1 MAEAPNPNDSG
12 KTLPLRKALLIIA
25 LSTLTISGSCYAVLH
40 YVKHLREKQRNDPA
54 YNIVAIVQTSPH
66 AQGLKTSYLAEVLGL
81 SADRPG
87 NLFQFSS
94 VEGGRKLLESPV
106 IKSATVRKIRPGTL
120 HIDYELRKPIAYC
133 GDYLNM
139 AIDADGVVFPINP
152 FFTPKLLPEI
162 RLGDGFSCNSSK
174 GKEVVWGGV
183 VEGAAKELAFTLLE
197 EVPKALEQGTVLL
210 GIDVSRAFA
219 PSDGQRE
226 IILRLEDR
234 VTRAGS
240 GQTVQCHYPRIV
252 RLRPETYRKQL
263 DNYRRLSTHLRERER
278 NGAMPHLGAVY
289 RTKQV
294 IVDMRLSELAFFS
307 EEP

>member
-1 MAEAPNPNDSG
+1 MAEAPNPNETA
-12 KTLPLRKALLIIA
+12 KKLPLRKAFMIIA
-25 LSTLTISGSCYAVLH
+25 LSTFMVSGSCYAVLH
-40 YVKHLREKQRNDPA
+40 YVKHLREKQRNDLA

-81 SADRPG
+81 STDRPG

-94 VEGGRKLLESPV
+94 MEGKKKLLDSPV

-133 GDYLNM
+133 GDYVNM

-162 RLGDGFSCNSSK
+162 RLGDGFSCRSSK
-174 GKEVVWGGV
+174 GNEVVWGGV
-183 VEGAAKELAFTLLE
+183 VEGAAKELAFSLLE
-197 EVPKALEQGTVLL
+197 EVPKALEQGTVLV

-234 VTRAGS
+234 VTRAGG
-240 GQTVQCHYPRIV
+240 GQTVQCHYPRII
-252 RLRPETYRKQL
+252 RLRPETYRQQL
-263 DNYRRLSTHLRERER
+263 DNYRRLSMHLREKER
-278 NGAMPHLGAVY
+278 NGARSHLGTVC
-289 RTKQV
+289 RSKEM